1 MIGPSARGKAWHL
14 HRSGF
19 TVWRGLTGSTGEK
32 IEYMKK
38 TIRVLTV
45 SAS

>member
-1 MIGPSARGKAWHL
+1 MIGSSARGKAWHL

-19 TVWRGLTGSTGEK
+19 TVWRGLTGEK

-45 SAS
+45 SAG